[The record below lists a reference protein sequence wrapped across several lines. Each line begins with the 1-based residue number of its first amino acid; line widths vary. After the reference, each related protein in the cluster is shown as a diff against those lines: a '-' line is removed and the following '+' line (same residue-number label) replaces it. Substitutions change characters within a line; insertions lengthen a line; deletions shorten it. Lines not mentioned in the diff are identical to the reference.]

1 MALGIDIYRS
11 FQTVTSWPKVKAAGV
26 TFVYVK
32 LSDGGGTPVGGRGDN
47 EVAGARSVGIPVG
60 GYHFVQANPGP
71 AAQADILV
79 GEVTR
84 LGATGCVPML
94 DLEDNPAGS
103 KLPNIPD
110 SQKAAFGKAFC
121 QRVVARGF
129 RPGVY
134 LNNAL
139 AKQLRPDT
147 WGVPGLV
154 IWIARYGA
162 RPDAAAGRYD
172 LHQYSSSGS
181 IAGITASGV
190 DLDESYSSNHLTATE
205 VPDMDSNQASQLD
218 YVFKVLKRY
227 PVGAPNG
234 QVIGGVWNGD
244 AAEFIRRVD
253 AAVTAL
259 SAKVDGLVSAVAAL
273 SNDPDLDV
281 ATVKQIVTDA
291 VKQSI
296 RITGTVA
303 ITGDAS

>member
-26 TFVYVK
+26 TYVYVK

-47 EVAGARSVGIPVG
+47 EVNGAKSVGIPVG
-60 GYHFVQANPGP
+60 GYHFVQANPG
-71 AAQADILV
+71 ASAQADILIN
-79 GEVTR
+79 EVVR

-110 SQKAAFGKAFC
+110 SQKRGFATAFC
-121 QRVVARGF
+121 QRVAARGF

-134 LNNAL
+134 MNNAL
-139 AKQLRPDT
+139 AKTLRPDQ
-147 WGVPGLV
+147 WGIPNLV

-190 DLDESYSSNHLTATE
+190 DLDESYTSNHLTTE
-205 VPDMDSNQASQLD
+205 APDMDDNQAAQLA
-218 YVFKVLKRY
+218 YVYTVLKRY
-227 PVGAPNG
+227 PDSSTGGETQNGAAAY
-234 QVIGGVWNGD
+234 D
-244 AAEFIRRVD
+244 AAENTRRLVQK
-253 AAVTAL
+253 VTAL
-259 SAKVDGLVSAVAAL
+259 GAKVDGLVGAVAAL
-273 SNDPDLDV
+273 ATDPGLDA
-281 ATVKQIVTDA
+281 ATVRQIVTDA
-291 VKQSI
+291 VQQSI
-296 RITGTVA
+296 HITGTVA
-303 ITGDAS
+303 ITGSAS